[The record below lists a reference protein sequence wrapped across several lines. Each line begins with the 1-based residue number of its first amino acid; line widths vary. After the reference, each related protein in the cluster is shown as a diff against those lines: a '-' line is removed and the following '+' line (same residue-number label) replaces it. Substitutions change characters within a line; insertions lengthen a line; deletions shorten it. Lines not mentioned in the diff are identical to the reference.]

1 MESRILSCPR
11 TCTIELRH
19 VHEQDNEWPHISMV
33 AHRGYVEF
41 AMDDGHQAAWHTLDP
56 ETATCLAYEILET
69 VDEAAL
75 QPKKE
80 RTRAN
85 S

>member
-1 MESRILSCPR
+1 
-11 TCTIELRH
+11 
-19 VHEQDNEWPHISMV
+19 
-33 AHRGYVEF
+33 
-41 AMDDGHQAAWHTLDP
+41 MDDGHQAAWHTLDP